1 MSSETNLKRFRIA
14 FSFAGEKRDFVE
26 ATAKILAQRFGEE
39 RILYD
44 KFHEAEFARFN
55 LGIYLPKLYGE
66 QSELIVPV
74 LCDNYDQKRWTG
86 WEWGHIYGMLTK
98 SDGHRIMLSRFDFA
112 NVDGLSP
119 AAGFIEL
126 DNKTPQQFADLILQ
140 RLDNNQARV
149 ENSYGK
155 KTVNLNQSSYSPEIQ
170 RLGDLYLADNSDELH
185 KIHVLELLL
194 KSEPYLAVLKSVM
207 QCHDANEII
216 NHFSTCVAEDVRK
229 LFDFSRK
236 ALNKV
241 RFDNLAESQKHEVYE
256 AVTALYMLAA
266 MRLIDVADSKLGN
279 HVLLIPR
286 NEEIICAIIATA
298 LFGGC
303 LKIIPDYQ
311 QSLPKPEYVFEV
323 YASAA
328 GDYVT
333 ASFERAM
340 YAAIYQ
346 NNRKVD
352 LTTLDS
358 KELNKDETSDLLA
371 RLHSIRGIDGQN
383 LCLVVTAGI
392 TADRAVS
399 VSDKFKV
406 PTIFKSDETATVLLG
421 MTYEDLI
428 AAIKEFWRHI
438 DKIRNQHQPAKTA
451 TGEQPVSNVQNNFY
465 GSIDSVALAQGDS
478 AIAQA
483 GTGQSVTVNQQTGM
497 QISELANLINHQI
510 IEAINAHPS
519 ERSRNALKSHLV
531 TAQQELAKPKPDKS
545 LIEKSLELVKGLGD
559 GIDGGEK
566 IVELCMKALPLL
578 SSLPAF
584 F

>member
-1 MSSETNLKRFRIA
+1 MSTETNIKRFRIA

-26 ATAKILAQRFGEE
+26 ATARILAQRFGEE

-44 KFHEAEFARFN
+44 KFHEAEFARYD

-66 QSELIVPV
+66 QSELLVPV
-74 LCDNYDQKRWTG
+74 LCANYDQKRWTG
-86 WEWGHIYGMLTK
+86 WEWGHIYGLLTK
-98 SDGHRIMLSRFDFA
+98 ADGHRVMPSRFDYA
-112 NVDGLSP
+112 NADGLSS
-119 AAGFIEL
+119 AAGYIEL
-126 DNKTPQQFADLILQ
+126 DEKTPAEFADLILQ
-140 RLDNNQARV
+140 RLKSNQVYA
-149 ENSYGK
+149 ENHYVKGI
-155 KTVNLNQSSYSPEIQ
+155 VNLKHSNHSSEIQSSA
-170 RLGDLYLADNSDELH
+170 DLAKNSDELH
-185 KIHVLELLL
+185 KNHALELLL
-194 KSEPYLAVLKSVM
+194 KSEPYLAALKLVM
-207 QCHDANEII
+207 QCHDAAEII
-216 NHFSTCVAEDVRK
+216 NQFSTCVAEDVRK
-229 LFDFSRK
+229 LFDCTRK

-241 RFDNLAESQKHEVYE
+241 RFDGLVESEKHEVYE

-286 NEEIICAIIATA
+286 NDEIICAIIATA

-311 QSLPKPEYVFEV
+311 NSLPKPEYVFEV

-333 ASFERAM
+333 ASFERAI

-352 LTTLDS
+352 LSTLDS
-358 KELNKDETSDLLA
+358 KELNKDETSDLLE
-371 RLHSIRGIDGQN
+371 RLHSIRGIDEHN

-399 VSDKFKV
+399 VSDKFRV

-428 AAIKEFWRHI
+428 AAIKEFWRQI
-438 DKIRNQHQPAKTA
+438 DNIRNQHQPAKTA

-465 GSIDSVALAQGDS
+465 ASIDSLALAQGDS

-519 ERSRNALKSHLV
+519 EKSRNALKSHLV
-531 TAQQELAKPKPDKS
+531 SAQQELAKPKRDKN

-559 GIDGGEK
+559 GIDGAEK

-578 SSLPAF
+578 SSLPAVF
-584 F
+584 